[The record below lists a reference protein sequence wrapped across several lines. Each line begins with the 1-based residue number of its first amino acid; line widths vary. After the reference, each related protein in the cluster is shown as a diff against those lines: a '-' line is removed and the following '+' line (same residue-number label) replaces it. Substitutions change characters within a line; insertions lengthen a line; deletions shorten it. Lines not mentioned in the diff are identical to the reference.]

1 MRSGAVLILTSMLL
15 VTPQSS
21 RASDELVREFE
32 EIERRR
38 SHALKVAD
46 LAALD
51 RLYDGAFV
59 GISAAGDLVRKDDLI
74 RNVRARG
81 SQDTTFTAHEL
92 EVRLVDG
99 VALVVGRIVG
109 KDTGGKVIREGRFLH
124 VYGRSGQGW
133 KLLAAQATP
142 IPRVGDEA
150 G

>member
-1 MRSGAVLILTSMLL
+1 MRSGAVLLLLGALL

-21 RASDELVREFE
+21 GASDELVREFE

-46 LAALD
+46 LVALD
-51 RLYDGAFV
+51 RLYDRAFV
-59 GISAAGDLVRKDDLI
+59 GISAGGELVRKDDLI
-74 RNVRARG
+74 KNVRARG
-81 SQDTTFTAHEL
+81 GQDTTFTAHEL

-124 VYGRSGQGW
+124 VYGKSEQGW

-142 IPRVGDEA
+142 VPRAGGEA
-150 G
+150 R